1 MEPRHYNILSQREL
15 GRYLRYYRKK
25 AGFTAKQMAQQL
37 GYASHQSIF
46 NIEGGKS
53 TIAPQKMYDYLAM
66 CGIDPDEAFT
76 EPFSEVDSPDRHKK
90 PGSMLLQELT
100 DIFRDLDSDN
110 QKTVVKVARWALKA
124 QNASNAGSNETM

>member
-1 MEPRHYNILSQREL
+1 MEPKHYNILSQREL
-15 GRYLRYYRKK
+15 GRYLRYYRKR

-53 TIAPQKMYDYLAM
+53 TIAPEKMYDYLAM
-66 CGIDPDEAFT
+66 CGVDPDEAFT
-76 EPFSEVDSPDRHKK
+76 EPFSEVDNPDRHKK

-100 DIFRDLDSDN
+100 EIFRDLNSDN
-110 QKTVVKVARWALKA
+110 QKAIVKVARWALQSQKA
-124 QNASNAGSNETM
+124 QEASSNE